1 MGNTAILTH
10 SDLLARLTELKY
22 DREIQETSLKYTF
35 IEFISTINVVSFF
48 KGSNNSNY
56 LQSNDL
62 LKNGLSMGLNL
73 ITGLVLGKNRSI
85 KGFLSTM
92 MVERFTR
99 MILDKDLINIIT
111 KIASLIFSKNES
123 K

>member
-1 MGNTAILTH
+1 MENTSILTH
-10 SDLLARLTELKY
+10 SQLLARLTELKVE
-22 DREIQETSLKYTF
+22 REIQETSLKYTF

-48 KGSNNSNY
+48 KDSNKSNN

-62 LKNGLSMGLNL
+62 VKSGLSMALNL

-85 KGFLSTM
+85 KGYLSTM
-92 MVERFTR
+92 MVERFTT
-99 MILDKDLINIIT
+99 MIIDNNVINIIS
-111 KIASLIFSKNES
+111 KIGSLLLSKKES

>member
-1 MGNTAILTH
+1 MKNTAILTH
-10 SDLLARLTELKY
+10 SDLLARLTELKS

-48 KGSNNSNY
+48 KSSNKSNN

-62 LKNGLSMGLNL
+62 LKSGLNMAL
-73 ITGLVLGKNRSI
+73 NLVMGIVLGKNRSI
-85 KGFLSTM
+85 KGYLSTM
-92 MVERFTR
+92 MVERFTT
-99 MILDKDLINIIT
+99 MIIDNNVINIIS
-111 KIASLIFSKNES
+111 KIGSLLLSKKES